1 LDILP
6 TRRIIMGHR
15 HSEEFRREAVRI
27 AQTSGLTRK
36 QIASD
41 LGIGFSTLSNWVQS
55 MKQNELS
62 SAPQEDLAKE
72 NERLRREVRLLKEE
86 RDLLKK
92 ATVFFAEQ
100 SK

>member
-1 LDILP
+1 
-6 TRRIIMGHR
+6 MGHR
-15 HSEEFRREAVRI
+15 HNEEFRREAVRI

-55 MKQNELS
+55 MKQDELS